1 MKADILPHADLGLAE
16 TLAPPRGAPLRSR
29 GAGDLKF
36 IFAVCVVAF
45 FVVACVGRLSR
56 RHLLPTEPG
65 RLSLLEEARSAAAMV
80 VEFVSMS

>member
-1 MKADILPHADLGLAE
+1 MKADILSHAELGYAESLAS
-16 TLAPPRGAPLRSR
+16 PRSASRKSR

-36 IFAVCVVAF
+36 IFGVCVVAF

-65 RLSLLEEARSAAAMV
+65 RLSLLAEAKSAAAMV
-80 VEFVSMS
+80 VEFVAMS